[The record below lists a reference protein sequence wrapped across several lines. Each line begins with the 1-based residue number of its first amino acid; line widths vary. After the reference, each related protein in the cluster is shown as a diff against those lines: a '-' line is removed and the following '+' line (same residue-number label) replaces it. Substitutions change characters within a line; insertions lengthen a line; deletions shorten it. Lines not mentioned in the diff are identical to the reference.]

1 LWSCPNAGS
10 SSAPLRGS
18 IAAAAWLKTGSA
30 STERPWH
37 SYASHQFASCSENF
51 AIRPEV
57 SGQTLRDRT
66 LYCLFYATRHPTG
79 IEVFRDCQVKA
90 LEEQSRT
97 RAATKVKHAVKS
109 TGQREIFQSLHDMG
123 PDDMTAF
130 LESERVNAEKV
141 LLALTPNEPASI
153 PYQKLWPQVLARHV
167 VRKPDVNKIAAR
179 LRDEN
184 SLIFLDWEKGKRV
197 PQPHYKAQRPR

>member
-1 LWSCPNAGS
+1 MCNNGFERNTLLVNTAETVLLSVRLSPRRYSGE
-10 SSAPLRGS
+10 
-18 IAAAAWLKTGSA
+18 AATRA
-30 STERPWH
+30 
-37 SYASHQFASCSENF
+37 
-51 AIRPEV
+51 
-57 SGQTLRDRT
+57 LRDRT

-123 PDDMTAF
+123 PDDVTAF

-141 LLALTPNEPASI
+141 LFELHPVPKTPS
-153 PYQKLWPQVLARHV
+153 
-167 VRKPDVNKIAAR
+167 
-179 LRDEN
+179 
-184 SLIFLDWEKGKRV
+184 
-197 PQPHYKAQRPR
+197 